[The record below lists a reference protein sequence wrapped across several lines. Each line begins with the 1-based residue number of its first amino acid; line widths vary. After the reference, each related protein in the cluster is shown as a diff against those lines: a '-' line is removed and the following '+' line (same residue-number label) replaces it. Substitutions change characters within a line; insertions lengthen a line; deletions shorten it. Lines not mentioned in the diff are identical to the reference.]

1 MKTLYNSWNNTRHI
15 NEVCLYGENEWKLN
29 TGETNINVCE
39 KDVLCISTISPEG
52 GWISREKERESARA
66 RTYL

>member
-1 MKTLYNSWNNTRHI
+1 M
-15 NEVCLYGENEWKLN
+15 NEVCLYGENEGKLN